1 MTYRLSVGLFYE
13 KFEKGRN
20 NMAIVV
26 PEIFADATNA
36 ALDHSIRIG
45 RIAFDAT
52 DLVGDIRECGDTVHF
67 PVIDRISDAE
77 VMEDGT
83 ELTPSEVSMTD
94 NTAKIKQ
101 VGKAVRIYDKHS
113 TQVKGQLIDN
123 MATQIGES
131 MADAIDKDLIG
142 EMDKS
147 AVYKVSGDATSI
159 TYTTIEAAFDCFGD
173 KADRNT
179 AGIIINSRLRSKFLS
194 MDEFVK
200 NDRTYVNNANGTP
213 VDDDGVIGYWR
224 GSIPVILS
232 NNGTYDEEKLEVKTY
247 IVKNMA
253 LGIIKQKDASIEEQR
268 ESLKK
273 ATLISADEMYAVKL
287 IDPKGVVIIRKTI
300 E

>member
-1 MTYRLSVGLFYE
+1 
-13 KFEKGRN
+13 
-20 NMAIVV
+20 MAIVV

-131 MADAIDKDLIG
+131 MADAIDKDLIA

-147 AVYKVSGDATSI
+147 AAYKVAIGNKENPSASVSGNSI
-159 TYTTIEAAFDCFGD
+159 TYTQIESGFDCFGD
-173 KADRNT
+173 KADVNT
-179 AGIIINSRLRSKFLS
+179 AGIIINSRLRQSFLG
-194 MDEFVK
+194 MTEFVK
-200 NDRTYVNNANGTP
+200 RDYAFSNDANGG
-213 VDDDGVIGYWR
+213 VANDGVIGYWR

-232 NNGTYDEEKLEVKTY
+232 NNGTYDEEKDECKTY

>member
-1 MTYRLSVGLFYE
+1 
-13 KFEKGRN
+13 
-20 NMAIVV
+20 MAIVV

-113 TQVKGQLIDN
+113 TQVKGQLIDS
-123 MATQIGES
+123 MATQIGEA
-131 MADAIDKDLIG
+131 MADAIDKDLIA

-147 AVYKVSGDATSI
+147 AAYKVAYATKEHPELADGNNI
-159 TYTTIEAAFDCFGD
+159 TYELIESGFDCFGD
-173 KADRNT
+173 KADVNT
-179 AGIIINSRLRSKFLS
+179 AGIIINSRLRRSFLG
-194 MDEFVK
+194 MTEFVK
-200 NDRTYVNNANGTP
+200 RDYAFSNDANGG
-213 VDDDGVIGYWR
+213 VANDGVIGYWR

-232 NNGTYDEEKLEVKTY
+232 NNGTYDEEKDECKTY
-247 IVKNMA
+247 LVKNLA